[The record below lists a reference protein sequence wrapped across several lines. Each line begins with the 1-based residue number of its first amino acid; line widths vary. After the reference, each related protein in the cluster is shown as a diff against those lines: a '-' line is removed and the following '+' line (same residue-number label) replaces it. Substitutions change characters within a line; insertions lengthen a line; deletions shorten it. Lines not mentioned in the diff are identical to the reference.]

1 MAFSPVAVGSGVS
14 PEPGGSG
21 SPGEEADGERELLPR
36 PGERLVPGNRLKEV
50 VGASLA
56 SLCLGPLAGPQ
67 RLGTLVDC
75 LVLNYR
81 LRQGLGWSRDRGA
94 AAEGGGAAE
103 GPLRCCGC
111 GRFLSE
117 PVTVPCGH
125 TYCRRC
131 LRRELRARCRRCRD
145 CLLPAGGTSTAAAP
159 LRTSVVLS
167 QLAEKWFPGECE
179 RARAASRLEELLAQG
194 RFREAL
200 GAASQA
206 LRADSSDL
214 MLRIYRAESHV
225 GLQEYKTAIED
236 LNFVISKMP
245 NWPEVYFRKGKV
257 LQDSGFVGDALQLF
271 LQCLALDEDFLP
283 AKLEVERTLCDVL
296 SPEKLGESLK
306 ESAWNSPHTRNK
318 PLILGSE
325 VTESYCN
332 LQLCPEQSLG
342 GSEVLEPV
350 SGSLNRAQSAHALNS
365 TKDLAKEDGL
375 KRVSSEP
382 LLSGQEKG
390 ALLKRKLSFSEQ
402 DTVVSEDGRNKHKKQ
417 GGSTKRDMTLAF
429 GTIPGDL
436 IDVSDFECSLCM
448 RLFFEPVT
456 TPCGHTFCKGC
467 LERCLDHAPQCPLCK
482 ESLKEYLASR
492 KYSITELLE
501 ELIVKYLSDELYE
514 RKRIHAE
521 ETAEHSNLTKN
532 VPMFVCTMA
541 YPTVPC
547 PLHVFE
553 PRYRLMI
560 RRSMETGTKQFG
572 MCISDSQN
580 GFADYGC
587 MLQIRNVHFLPDG
600 RSVVDTVGGKRFRV
614 LRRGMKDGYC
624 TADIEYLEDVK
635 VADEEELKKLR
646 ELHNF
651 VYNQACSWFQNL
663 RNKFRTQILQH
674 FGPMPGR
681 EENIQAM
688 PNGPAWC
695 WWLLAV
701 LPVDPRYQLSVL
713 SMMSLKDRLI
723 KIQHILTYFSRD
735 QSK

>member
-1 MAFSPVAVGSGVS
+1 MAFSPVALDSEAS
-14 PEPGGSG
+14 PEPSGSG
-21 SPGEEADGERELLPR
+21 NPGEEADGGLELIARL
-36 PGERLVPGNRLKEV
+36 GERPVPGSRLKEV

-81 LRQGLGWSRDRGA
+81 LRLGLSWGRDRGA
-94 AAEGGGAAE
+94 AAE

-145 CLLPAGGTSTAAAP
+145 WLLPAGSTGAAAAP

-167 QLAEKWFPGECE
+167 QLAEKWFPSECE
-179 RARAASRLEELLAQG
+179 RARTGSRLEELLAQG

-206 LRADSSDL
+206 LRTDASDL
-214 MLRIYRAESHV
+214 MLRIYRAECYV
-225 GLQEYKTAIED
+225 GLQEHKTAIEE
-236 LNFVISKMP
+236 LNVVISKMP

-283 AKLEVERTLCDVL
+283 ARKEVERTLCDVL

-306 ESAWNSPHTRNK
+306 ESAWSSPHIRSK
-318 PLILGSE
+318 PSVLASE
-325 VTESYCN
+325 EMESYCS
-332 LQLCPEQSLG
+332 LKLCPEQALG
-342 GSEVLEPV
+342 GAGELEPI
-350 SGSLNRAQSAHALNS
+350 SGSLSRAQSAHALNS
-365 TKDLAKEDGL
+365 TKALTKEDGL

-390 ALLKRKLSFSEQ
+390 AFLKRKLSFSEQ
-402 DTVVSEDGRNKHKKQ
+402 DTVVCEDGGNKHKKQ
-417 GGSTKRDMTLAF
+417 GESTKRDRTLDF
-429 GTIPGDL
+429 GTVPGDL

-467 LERCLDHAPQCPLCK
+467 LERCLDHAPHCPLCK

-501 ELIVKYLSDELYE
+501 ELIMKYLSAELCE

-560 RRSMETGTKQFG
+560 RRSMETGTRQFG
-572 MCISDSQN
+572 MCISDPQN

-614 LRRGMKDGYC
+614 LQRGMKDGYC

-635 VADEEELKKLR
+635 VSDEEELKELR
-646 ELHNF
+646 ELHNL

-674 FGPMPGR
+674 FGPMPDR
-681 EENIQAM
+681 EENIQAS
-688 PNGPAWC
+688 
-695 WWLLAV
+695 LLAASGQ
-701 LPVDPRYQLSVL
+701 RQLFNL
-713 SMMSLKDRLI
+713 R
-723 KIQHILTYFSRD
+723 QG
-735 QSK
+735 

>member
-1 MAFSPVAVGSGVS
+1 MATSAPAGSSGALP

-21 SPGEEADGERELLPR
+21 RPAEEDEAVPTR
-36 PGERLVPGNRLKEV
+36 PKEAA
-50 VGASLA
+50 GASLA
-56 SLCLGPLAGPQ
+56 SLCFGPPGGRLLECLLLNYHL
-67 RLGTLVDC
+67 RLGLA
-75 LVLNYR
+75 
-81 LRQGLGWSRDRGA
+81 RGRA
-94 AAEGGGAAE
+94 AAAPEGSGAAE

-111 GRFLSE
+111 RRFLGE

-131 LRRELRARCRRCRD
+131 LRRELRARCRRCRAR
-145 CLLPAGGTSTAAAP
+145 LAPGSGGAP
-159 LRTSVVLS
+159 PRPSVVLS
-167 QLAEKWFPGECE
+167 QLAEKWFPAECE
-179 RARAASRLEELLAQG
+179 RARAGSRLEELLAQG

-200 GAASQA
+200 GAAGQA
-206 LRADSSDL
+206 LRADSSNL
-214 MLRIYRAESHV
+214 MLRIYRAESYA

-245 NWPEVYFRKGKV
+245 SWPEVYFRKGKV
-257 LQDSGFVGDALQLF
+257 LHDSGFVGDALQLF

-306 ESAWNSPHTRNK
+306 ESAWNSPHIRNK
-318 PLILGSE
+318 PFILGSE
-325 VTESYCN
+325 VAESHCS

-350 SGSLNRAQSAHALNS
+350 IGSLNRAQSAHALNS
-365 TKDLAKEDGL
+365 PKDLTKEDVL

-402 DTVVSEDGRNKHKKQ
+402 DTVVCEDGRNKHKKQ
-417 GGSTKRDMTLAF
+417 GESTKRDTTLAY
-429 GTIPGDL
+429 GTIPGNL

-492 KYSITELLE
+492 KYCITELLE
-501 ELIVKYLSDELYE
+501 ELIMKYLSDELYE

-635 VADEEELKKLR
+635 VVDEKELKKLR

-651 VYNQACSWFQNL
+651 VYNQACNWFQNL

-674 FGPMPGR
+674 FGPMPDR

>member
-1 MAFSPVAVGSGVS
+1 
-14 PEPGGSG
+14 
-21 SPGEEADGERELLPR
+21 LP
-36 PGERLVPGNRLKEV
+36 
-50 VGASLA
+50 S
-56 SLCLGPLAGPQ
+56 
-67 RLGTLVDC
+67 
-75 LVLNYR
+75 
-81 LRQGLGWSRDRGA
+81 
-94 AAEGGGAAE
+94 
-103 GPLRCCGC
+103 
-111 GRFLSE
+111 
-117 PVTVPCGH
+117 
-125 TYCRRC
+125 
-131 LRRELRARCRRCRD
+131 
-145 CLLPAGGTSTAAAP
+145 
-159 LRTSVVLS
+159 
-167 QLAEKWFPGECE
+167 
-179 RARAASRLEELLAQG
+179 
-194 RFREAL
+194 
-200 GAASQA
+200 
-206 LRADSSDL
+206 DSSDL
-214 MLRIYRAESHV
+214 MLRIYRAESYV

-236 LNFVISKMP
+236 LNFVISEMP
-245 NWPEVYFRKGKV
+245 NWPEVYFWKGKV
-257 LQDSGFVGDALQLF
+257 LQNSGYVGDALQLF

-283 AKLEVERTLCDVL
+283 AKLEVERVILFM
-296 SPEKLGESLK
+296 KLDYFQF
-306 ESAWNSPHTRNK
+306 
-318 PLILGSE
+318 IL
-325 VTESYCN
+325 
-332 LQLCPEQSLG
+332 LLQSLG
-342 GSEVLEPV
+342 GSDVLEPV

-402 DTVVSEDGRNKHKKQ
+402 DTVVCEDGRNKHKKQ
-417 GGSTKRDMTLAF
+417 GESTKRDMTLAF
-429 GTIPGDL
+429 GTVPEDL

-467 LERCLDHAPQCPLCK
+467 LQRCLDHAPQCPLCK

-501 ELIVKYLSDELYE
+501 ELIMKYLSDELYE

-635 VADEEELKKLR
+635 VADEELKKLR

-674 FGPMPGR
+674 FGPMPDR

>member
-1 MAFSPVAVGSGVS
+1 MALSPVAVDSEVS
-14 PEPGGSG
+14 PEPGGNG
-21 SPGEEADGERELLPR
+21 NPGEEADGGLELIARL
-36 PGERLVPGNRLKEV
+36 GERPVPGNRLKEV

-81 LRQGLGWSRDRGA
+81 LRLGLSWGRDRGA
-94 AAEGGGAAE
+94 VAE

-145 CLLPAGGTSTAAAP
+145 WLLPTGATGTAAAP

-167 QLAEKWFPGECE
+167 QLAEKWFPSECE
-179 RARAASRLEELLAQG
+179 RTRTGSRLEELLAQG
-194 RFREAL
+194 CFREAL

-206 LRADSSDL
+206 LRTDASDL
-214 MLRIYRAESHV
+214 MLRMYRAESCV
-225 GLQEYKTAIED
+225 GLQDYKTAIED

-283 AKLEVERTLCDVL
+283 ARKEVERTLCDVL

-306 ESAWNSPHTRNK
+306 ESAWSSAHIRNK
-318 PLILGSE
+318 SSVLGSE
-325 VTESYCN
+325 VMESYCD
-332 LQLCPEQSLG
+332 LKLCPEQALG
-342 GSEVLEPV
+342 GADQLETV
-350 SGSLNRAQSAHALNS
+350 SGSLSRAQSAHALNS
-365 TKDLAKEDGL
+365 TKALTKEDGL

-402 DTVVSEDGRNKHKKQ
+402 DTVVCEDGRNKHKKQ
-417 GGSTKRDMTLAF
+417 GESTKRDRTLEF
-429 GTIPGDL
+429 GTVPGDL

-467 LERCLDHAPQCPLCK
+467 LERCLDHAPHCPLCK

-501 ELIVKYLSDELYE
+501 ELIMKYLSDELYE

-572 MCISDSQN
+572 MCISDPQN

-614 LRRGMKDGYC
+614 LQRGMKDGYC

-646 ELHNF
+646 ELHNL

-674 FGPMPGR
+674 FGPMPDR

-713 SMMSLKDRLI
+713 SMMSLRERLI

>member
-1 MAFSPVAVGSGVS
+1 MAFSPVTAGLEVS

-21 SPGEEADGERELLPR
+21 SPGEEADGEREPLLR
-36 PGERLVPGNRLKEV
+36 LGERLVPGNRLKEV
-50 VGASLA
+50 AGASLA

-81 LRQGLGWSRDRGA
+81 LRQGLGRGRD
-94 AAEGGGAAE
+94 AAENGWVAA

-145 CLLPAGGTSTAAAP
+145 WLLPAGGTSTAAAP
-159 LRTSVVLS
+159 LRTSVVLN
-167 QLAEKWFPGECE
+167 QLAEKWFPRECE
-179 RARAASRLEELLAQG
+179 RARTGSRLEELLAQG

-206 LRADSSDL
+206 LRADSSNL
-214 MLRIYRAESHV
+214 MLRMYRAESYV

-236 LNFVISKMP
+236 LNFVMSKMP
-245 NWPEVYFRKGKV
+245 NCPEVYFQKGKV

-306 ESAWNSPHTRNK
+306 ESAWNSPIIRNK
-318 PLILGSE
+318 PYILGSE

-350 SGSLNRAQSAHALNS
+350 SGSLNRALSAHALNS

-402 DTVVSEDGRNKHKKQ
+402 DMVVCEDGRNKHKKQ
-417 GGSTKRDMTLAF
+417 GESTKRDMTLSF
-429 GTIPGDL
+429 GMIPGDL
-436 IDVSDFECSLCM
+436 IDVSDFECALCM

-501 ELIVKYLSDELYE
+501 ELIMKYLADELHE
-514 RKRIHAE
+514 RKRMHAE

-635 VADEEELKKLR
+635 IADEEELKKLR

-651 VYNQACSWFQNL
+651 VYSQACSWFQNL

-735 QSK
+735 QCK

>member
-1 MAFSPVAVGSGVS
+1 MAFSPVGSEVS
-14 PEPGGSG
+14 PEPS
-21 SPGEEADGERELLPR
+21 SNPGEEADGERELLLLPPPR
-36 PGERLVPGNRLKEV
+36 LGEGLVPGSRLKEV
-50 VGASLA
+50 VGASLR
-56 SLCLGPLAGPQ
+56 LGPLAGPQ

-81 LRQGLGWSRDRGA
+81 LRQGLGWGRD
-94 AAEGGGAAE
+94 GGAE
-103 GPLRCCGC
+103 TQGPLRCCGC
-111 GRFLSE
+111 GRFLAE

-131 LRRELRARCRRCRD
+131 LRRELRAHCRRCRD
-145 CLLPAGGTSTAAAP
+145 RLPPAGGTSPAAAP
-159 LRTSVVLS
+159 LRTSVVLN

-179 RARAASRLEELLAQG
+179 RARMGSRLEELLAQG

-200 GAASQA
+200 AAASQA

-214 MLRIYRAESHV
+214 MLRIYRAESYV

-245 NWPEVYFRKGKV
+245 NWPEVYFQKGKV

-283 AKLEVERTLCDVL
+283 AKLAVERTLRDVL

-318 PLILGSE
+318 PFILGSE

-332 LQLCPEQSLG
+332 VPLCPEQSLG
-342 GSEVLEPV
+342 GSEVREPV

-402 DTVVSEDGRNKHKKQ
+402 DTVVCEDGRNKHKKQ
-417 GGSTKRDMTLAF
+417 GESTKRDTMLPF
-429 GTIPGDL
+429 GTVPGDL

-492 KYSITELLE
+492 KYSTTELLE
-501 ELIVKYLSDELYE
+501 ELIMKYLSDELYE

-572 MCISDSQN
+572 MCISDPQN
-580 GFADYGC
+580 GFADFGC

-614 LRRGMKDGYC
+614 LQRGMKDGYC

-674 FGPMPGR
+674 FGPMPDR

>member
-1 MAFSPVAVGSGVS
+1 MAFSPAAVGSEVS

-21 SPGEEADGERELLPR
+21 SPGEDADGERELLPR
-36 PGERLVPGNRLKEV
+36 LGERLVPGNRLKEV

-145 CLLPAGGTSTAAAP
+145 WLLPAGGTSTAAAP
-159 LRTSVVLS
+159 LRTSVVLN

-179 RARAASRLEELLAQG
+179 RARTGSRLEELLAQG

-214 MLRIYRAESHV
+214 MLRIYRAESYV

-306 ESAWNSPHTRNK
+306 ESAWNSPHIRNK
-318 PLILGSE
+318 PFILGSE

-365 TKDLAKEDGL
+365 TKDLAQEDGL

-402 DTVVSEDGRNKHKKQ
+402 DAVVCEDGRNKHKKQ
-417 GGSTKRDMTLAF
+417 GESTKRDMTLAF

-501 ELIVKYLSDELYE
+501 ELIIKYLSDELYE

-560 RRSMETGTKQFG
+560 RRSIETGTKQFG

-614 LRRGMKDGYC
+614 LQRGMKDGYC

-674 FGPMPGR
+674 FGPMPDR

>member
-1 MAFSPVAVGSGVS
+1 MAFSPVAVDSEVS

-21 SPGEEADGERELLPR
+21 NPGQEVDGELELLPR
-36 PGERLVPGNRLKEV
+36 LGERPVPGHRLKEV

-81 LRQGLGWSRDRGA
+81 LRLGLSWSRDRGA
-94 AAEGGGAAE
+94 ADA

-111 GRFLSE
+111 GRFLCE

-145 CLLPAGGTSTAAAP
+145 WLLPAGGTSTAAAP

-167 QLAEKWFPGECE
+167 QLAEKWFPSECE
-179 RARAASRLEELLAQG
+179 RARTGTRLEELLAQG

-214 MLRIYRAESHV
+214 MLRIYRAESYV

-271 LQCLALDEDFLP
+271 LQCLAFDEDFLP
-283 AKLEVERTLCDVL
+283 ARQEVERTLCDVL

-306 ESAWNSPHTRNK
+306 ESVWNSPHIRNK
-318 PLILGSE
+318 PSVLGSE
-325 VTESYCN
+325 VIDSYCN
-332 LQLCPEQSLG
+332 SQLCPEQTLG
-342 GSEVLEPV
+342 GADELEPI
-350 SGSLNRAQSAHALNS
+350 SGNLSRAQSAHALNS
-365 TKDLAKEDGL
+365 TKDLAKDDGL

-390 ALLKRKLSFSEQ
+390 ALLKRKLSFSEH
-402 DTVVSEDGRNKHKKQ
+402 DTVLCEDGRNKHKKQ
-417 GGSTKRDMTLAF
+417 GESTKRDRTLDF

-467 LERCLDHAPQCPLCK
+467 LERCLDHAPHCPLCK

-501 ELIVKYLSDELYE
+501 ELIMKYLSDELYE

-572 MCISDSQN
+572 MCISDPQN
-580 GFADYGC
+580 GFAGYGC

-614 LRRGMKDGYC
+614 LQRGMKDGYC

-646 ELHNF
+646 ELHNL

-713 SMMSLKDRLI
+713 SMMSLKERLI

>member
-1 MAFSPVAVGSGVS
+1 MAFSPVAVGSDAS
-14 PEPGGSG
+14 PEPGGG
-21 SPGEEADGERELLPR
+21 GRLGEETDGERR
-36 PGERLVPGNRLKEV
+36 GRLKEAA
-50 VGASLA
+50 GSSLT
-56 SLCLGPLAGPQ
+56 SLCLGPLAGP
-67 RLGTLVDC
+67 RRFGTLVEC

-81 LRQGLGWSRDRGA
+81 LRQGPGRGR
-94 AAEGGGAAE
+94 ERGVESAAE

-145 CLLPAGGTSTAAAP
+145 WLPPAGGTSSAAAP

-167 QLAEKWFPGECE
+167 QLAEKWFPRECE
-179 RARAASRLEELLAQG
+179 RARVGGRLEELLAQG

-200 GAASQA
+200 GAAGQA
-206 LRADSSDL
+206 LQADSSNL
-214 MLRIYRAESHV
+214 MLRIYRAESYA

-257 LQDSGFVGDALQLF
+257 LHDSGFVGDALQLF

-283 AKLEVERTLCDVL
+283 AKIEVEKTLHDVL
-296 SPEKLGESLK
+296 SPEKLGENLK
-306 ESAWNSPHTRNK
+306 ESAWNSSHTRNK
-318 PLILGSE
+318 SFVLGSE
-325 VTESYCN
+325 MTESYCN

-342 GSEVLEPV
+342 RSEVLEPV
-350 SGSLNRAQSAHALNS
+350 IGSLNRAQSAHALNS
-365 TKDLAKEDGL
+365 TKTLAKEDGL

-402 DTVVSEDGRNKHKKQ
+402 DTVVCEDGRNKHKKQ
-417 GGSTKRDMTLAF
+417 GENTNRDMKLGY
-429 GTIPGDL
+429 GTVPGNL

-501 ELIVKYLSDELYE
+501 ELIMKYLSDELYE

-614 LRRGMKDGYC
+614 LQRGMKDGYC

-651 VYNQACSWFQNL
+651 VYSQACSWFQNL

-674 FGPMPGR
+674 FGPMPDR

>member
-1 MAFSPVAVGSGVS
+1 MAASSHAATAGSELP

-21 SPGEEADGERELLPR
+21 GPGEGADEERELLLA
-36 PGERLVPGNRLKEV
+36 RLVPASRLKEA

-56 SLCLGPLAGPQ
+56 SLCLGPLGGAQ

-81 LRQGLGWSRDRGA
+81 LRQGPGRGR
-94 AAEGGGAAE
+94 ERGAE

-111 GRFLSE
+111 GRFLGE

-145 CLLPAGGTSTAAAP
+145 WLLPAGGTSTAAAP
-159 LRTSVVLS
+159 LRTSVVLNR
-167 QLAEKWFPGECE
+167 LVEKWFPGECE
-179 RARAASRLEELLAQG
+179 RARAGTRLEELLAQG
-194 RFREAL
+194 HFREAL
-200 GAASQA
+200 GAVNQA

-214 MLRIYRAESHV
+214 MLRIYRAESYV

-245 NWPEVYFRKGKV
+245 NWPEVYFKKGKV

-283 AKLEVERTLCDVL
+283 AKLEVEKILCDIL

-306 ESAWNSPHTRNK
+306 ESTWNSPHIRNK
-318 PLILGSE
+318 PFILGSE
-325 VTESYCN
+325 VTASYCS
-332 LQLCPEQSLG
+332 LQLCPLQSSG
-342 GSEVLEPV
+342 GSDVLEPV
-350 SGSLNRAQSAHALNS
+350 SGGLNRAQSAHALNS

-382 LLSGQEKG
+382 LLSGQGKG

-402 DTVVSEDGRNKHKKQ
+402 DAVVCEDGRNKHKKQ
-417 GGSTKRDMTLAF
+417 GESTKRDMTLAF

-467 LERCLDHAPQCPLCK
+467 LQRCLDHAPQCPLCK

-501 ELIVKYLSDELYE
+501 ELIMKYLSDELFE
-514 RKRIHAE
+514 RRRIHAE
-521 ETAEHSNLTKN
+521 ETAEHSNLTNN

-600 RSVVDTVGGKRFRV
+600 RSVVDTIGGKRFRV

-674 FGPMPGR
+674 FGPMPDR

>member
-1 MAFSPVAVGSGVS
+1 MASSPVAVGSEVS

-21 SPGEEADGERELLPR
+21 SPAEEADGEQELLPWL
-36 PGERLVPGNRLKEV
+36 GERLVPGSRLKEV

-67 RLGTLVDC
+67 RLATLVDC
-75 LVLNYR
+75 LLLNYR
-81 LRQGLGWSRDRGA
+81 LRQGLGWSRGRGA

-111 GRFLSE
+111 GRFLGE

-145 CLLPAGGTSTAAAP
+145 WLLPAGGTGMAPAP

-179 RARAASRLEELLAQG
+179 RARTGSRLEELLAQG

-206 LRADSSDL
+206 LRADSGDL
-214 MLRIYRAESHV
+214 MLRIYRAESYV

-245 NWPEVYFRKGKV
+245 NWPEVYFWKGKV
-257 LQDSGFVGDALQLF
+257 LQDSGFLGDALQLF

-306 ESAWNSPHTRNK
+306 ESAWSSPHIRNK
-318 PLILGSE
+318 PFLLGSE
-325 VTESYCN
+325 
-332 LQLCPEQSLG
+332 SLG

-365 TKDLAKEDGL
+365 TKDLAKEGGL

-402 DTVVSEDGRNKHKKQ
+402 DTVVCEDGRNKHKKQ
-417 GGSTKRDMTLAF
+417 GESTKRDMTLAF
-429 GTIPGDL
+429 GTVPGDL
-436 IDVSDFECSLCM
+436 IDISDFECSLCM

-501 ELIVKYLSDELYE
+501 ELIMKYLSDELYE

-532 VPMFVCTMA
+532 VPIFVCTMA

-614 LRRGMKDGYC
+614 LQRGMKDGYC

-674 FGPMPGR
+674 FGPMPDR

>member
-1 MAFSPVAVGSGVS
+1 MAFSPVAVGSDAS
-14 PEPGGSG
+14 PQPGGSG
-21 SPGEEADGERELLPR
+21 RLGEEADGERR
-36 PGERLVPGNRLKEV
+36 GRLKEAA
-50 VGASLA
+50 GSSLA
-56 SLCLGPLAGPQ
+56 SLCLGPLAGP
-67 RLGTLVDC
+67 RRFGTLVEC

-81 LRQGLGWSRDRGA
+81 LRQGPGRGRERGA
-94 AAEGGGAAE
+94 EGAAE

-145 CLLPAGGTSTAAAP
+145 RLLPAGGSAGTAAAP

-167 QLAEKWFPGECE
+167 QLAEKWFPAECE
-179 RARAASRLEELLAQG
+179 RARAGGRLEELLAQG
-194 RFREAL
+194 RFPEAL
-200 GAASQA
+200 GAAGQA
-206 LRADSSDL
+206 LRADSSNL
-214 MLRIYRAESHV
+214 MLRIYRAESYA
-225 GLQEYKTAIED
+225 GLQEYKSAIED

-257 LQDSGFVGDALQLF
+257 LHDSGFVGDALQLF

-283 AKLEVERTLCDVL
+283 AKLEVEKTLREVL
-296 SPEKLGESLK
+296 SPEKLGENLK
-306 ESAWNSPHTRNK
+306 ESNWSSPHTRNK
-318 PLILGSE
+318 SFVLGSE
-325 VTESYCN
+325 MTESYGN

-342 GSEVLEPV
+342 RSEVLEPV
-350 SGSLNRAQSAHALNS
+350 IGSLSRAQSAHALNS
-365 TKDLAKEDGL
+365 TKALAKEDGL

-402 DTVVSEDGRNKHKKQ
+402 DTVICEDGRNKHKKQ
-417 GGSTKRDMTLAF
+417 GESTNRDMKLAY
-429 GTIPGDL
+429 GTVPGDL

-448 RLFFEPVT
+448 
-456 TPCGHTFCKGC
+456 
-467 LERCLDHAPQCPLCK
+467 
-482 ESLKEYLASR
+482 S
-492 KYSITELLE
+492 
-501 ELIVKYLSDELYE
+501 
-514 RKRIHAE
+514 
-521 ETAEHSNLTKN
+521 LTKN

-614 LRRGMKDGYC
+614 LQRGMKDGYC

-635 VADEEELKKLR
+635 VADEEELRKLR

-674 FGPMPGR
+674 FGPMPDR

-723 KIQHILTYFSRD
+723 KIHHILTYFSRD

>member
-1 MAFSPVAVGSGVS
+1 MAFSPVTVGSEVS

-21 SPGEEADGERELLPR
+21 SPGEQTDGERERLPR
-36 PGERLVPGNRLKEV
+36 LGERLVPGSRLKEV

-56 SLCLGPLAGPQ
+56 PLCLGPLTGPQ

-81 LRQGLGWSRDRGA
+81 LRQGLGWIRDRGA
-94 AAEGGGAAE
+94 AAAGGGAAE

-145 CLLPAGGTSTAAAP
+145 WLLPAGGTSTAAAS

-179 RARAASRLEELLAQG
+179 RARTGSRLEELLAQG

-200 GAASQA
+200 GAANQA

-214 MLRIYRAESHV
+214 MLRIYRAESYV

-236 LNFVISKMP
+236 LNFLISKMP

-306 ESAWNSPHTRNK
+306 ESAWSSPHNRSK
-318 PLILGSE
+318 PFILGSE

-332 LQLCPEQSLG
+332 LQFCAEQSLG
-342 GSEVLEPV
+342 GSDVLEPV
-350 SGSLNRAQSAHALNS
+350 RGSLNRAQSAHALNS

-402 DTVVSEDGRNKHKKQ
+402 DTIVCEDGRNKHKKQ
-417 GGSTKRDMTLAF
+417 GESAKRDRTLAF

-501 ELIVKYLSDELYE
+501 ELIVKYLSNELYE

-532 VPMFVCTMA
+532 VPMFVCTVA

-587 MLQIRNVHFLPDG
+587 MLHIRNVHFLPDG

-635 VADEEELKKLR
+635 VTDEEELKKLR

-674 FGPMPGR
+674 FGPMPDR

>member
-1 MAFSPVAVGSGVS
+1 MAFSPVGSEVS
-14 PEPGGSG
+14 PEPSG
-21 SPGEEADGERELLPR
+21 SPGEEADGERELLPPPR
-36 PGERLVPGNRLKEV
+36 LGEGLAAGGRLKEV

-81 LRQGLGWSRDRGA
+81 LRQGLGWSRD
-94 AAEGGGAAE
+94 GGAETQA
-103 GPLRCCGC
+103 PLRCCGC
-111 GRFLSE
+111 GRFLGE

-145 CLLPAGGTSTAAAP
+145 RLLPAGGTSPAAAP
-159 LRTSVVLS
+159 LRTSVVLN

-179 RARAASRLEELLAQG
+179 RARTGSRLEELLAQG

-200 GAASQA
+200 AAASQA

-214 MLRIYRAESHV
+214 MLRIYRAESYV

-245 NWPEVYFRKGKV
+245 NWPEVYFQKGKV

-283 AKLEVERTLCDVL
+283 AKLEVERTLRDVL

-306 ESAWNSPHTRNK
+306 ESAWNSPHIRNK
-318 PLILGSE
+318 PFILGSE
-325 VTESYCN
+325 VTESYCD
-332 LQLCPEQSLG
+332 LPLCPEQSLG
-342 GSEVLEPV
+342 GSEVPEPV

-365 TKDLAKEDGL
+365 MKDLAKEDGL

-402 DTVVSEDGRNKHKKQ
+402 DTVVCEDGRNKHKKQ
-417 GGSTKRDMTLAF
+417 GESTKRDMTLPF

-492 KYSITELLE
+492 KYSTTELLE
-501 ELIVKYLSDELYE
+501 ELIMKYLSDELYE

-572 MCISDSQN
+572 MCISDPQN

-635 VADEEELKKLR
+635 VTDEEELKKLR

>member
-1 MAFSPVAVGSGVS
+1 MAFSPLAVGSEVS

-21 SPGEEADGERELLPR
+21 RPVEEADGQREPPPR
-36 PGERLVPGNRLKEV
+36 LGERPVPGSRLKEV

-67 RLGTLVDC
+67 RLGTLLDC

-81 LRQGLGWSRDRGA
+81 LRQGLGWSRGRGA

-111 GRFLSE
+111 GRFLGE

-145 CLLPAGGTSTAAAP
+145 WLLPAGGTSTAAAP
-159 LRTSVVLS
+159 LRTSVVLN

-179 RARAASRLEELLAQG
+179 RARTGSRLEELLAQG

-200 GAASQA
+200 AAASQA

-214 MLRIYRAESHV
+214 MLRIYRAESYV

-306 ESAWNSPHTRNK
+306 ESAWNSPHIRNK
-318 PLILGSE
+318 PFILGSE

-342 GSEVLEPV
+342 GSDVLEPV

-365 TKDLAKEDGL
+365 KDCAKEDGL

-402 DTVVSEDGRNKHKKQ
+402 DTVVCEDGRNKHKKQ
-417 GGSTKRDMTLAF
+417 GESTKRDMTLAF

-501 ELIVKYLSDELYE
+501 ELIMKYLSDELYE

-521 ETAEHSNLTKN
+521 ETAEHSN
-532 VPMFVCTMA
+532 
-541 YPTVPC
+541 
-547 PLHVFE
+547 
-553 PRYRLMI
+553 
-560 RRSMETGTKQFG
+560 
-572 MCISDSQN
+572 
-580 GFADYGC
+580 FADYGC

-614 LRRGMKDGYC
+614 LQRGMKDGYC

-674 FGPMPGR
+674 FGPMPDR

>member
-1 MAFSPVAVGSGVS
+1 MAFSPVALGSEVP

-21 SPGEEADGERELLPR
+21 SPGEEADGERELVPR
-36 PGERLVPGNRLKEV
+36 LGERLVPGSRQKEV
-50 VGASLA
+50 VGAFLA
-56 SLCLGPLAGPQ
+56 PLCLDPLAGPQ
-67 RLGTLVDC
+67 QLGTLVDC

-81 LRQGLGWSRDRGA
+81 LRQGLGCSRHRGA
-94 AAEGGGAAE
+94 AAEGGGAAG

-145 CLLPAGGTSTAAAP
+145 WLLPAGGTSTAAAP
-159 LRTSVVLS
+159 LRTSVVLG

-179 RARAASRLEELLAQG
+179 RARTGGRLEELLAQG

-206 LRADSSDL
+206 LRADSGDL
-214 MLRIYRAESHV
+214 MLRIYRAESYV
-225 GLQEYKTAIED
+225 GLREYKRATED

-245 NWPEVYFRKGKV
+245 NWPEVYFQKGKV

-271 LQCLALDEDFLP
+271 IQCLALDEDFLP
-283 AKLEVERTLCDVL
+283 AKLEVEKALCDVL

-306 ESAWNSPHTRNK
+306 EPAWNSPHIRNK
-318 PLILGSE
+318 PSILGSE

-332 LQLCPEQSLG
+332 FQLCPEQSLG
-342 GSEVLEPV
+342 ESEVLEPV

-402 DTVVSEDGRNKHKKQ
+402 DTVVCEDGRNKHKKQ
-417 GGSTKRDMTLAF
+417 GESAKRDMTLAF

-492 KYSITELLE
+492 RYSITELLE
-501 ELIVKYLSDELYE
+501 ELIMKYLSDELYE

-635 VADEEELKKLR
+635 VADEEELKKLK

-674 FGPMPGR
+674 FGPMPDR

>member
-1 MAFSPVAVGSGVS
+1 MASSAPEGSSGALP

-21 SPGEEADGERELLPR
+21 RAAGQEEEKEKKKGEAAPA
-36 PGERLVPGNRLKEV
+36 RLKEAA
-50 VGASLA
+50 GAPLA
-56 SLCLGPLAGPQ
+56 SLCLGPPGG
-67 RLGTLVDC
+67 RLLEC
-75 LVLNYR
+75 LLLNYR
-81 LRQGLGWSRDRGA
+81 LRLGLARGRA
-94 AAEGGGAAE
+94 AAATAEGSGAAE

-111 GRFLSE
+111 RRFLGE

-131 LRRELRARCRRCRD
+131 LRRELRARCRRCRARLVPG
-145 CLLPAGGTSTAAAP
+145 CPARP
-159 LRTSVVLS
+159 SVVLS
-167 QLAEKWFPGECE
+167 QLAEKWFPAECE
-179 RARAASRLEELLAQG
+179 RARAGSRLEGLLAQG

-200 GAASQA
+200 GAAGQA
-206 LRADSSDL
+206 LRADSSNL
-214 MLRIYRAESHV
+214 MLRIYRAESYA

-245 NWPEVYFRKGKV
+245 SWPEVYFRKGKV
-257 LQDSGFVGDALQLF
+257 LHDSGFVGDALQLF

-306 ESAWNSPHTRNK
+306 ESAWNSPHIRNK
-318 PLILGSE
+318 PFILGSE
-325 VTESYCN
+325 VAESQCN

-365 TKDLAKEDGL
+365 PKDLTKEDVL

-417 GGSTKRDMTLAF
+417 GESTKRDTTLAY
-429 GTIPGDL
+429 GTIPGNL

-492 KYSITELLE
+492 KYCITELLE
-501 ELIVKYLSDELYE
+501 ELIMKYLSDELYE

-635 VADEEELKKLR
+635 VVDEKELKKLR

-651 VYNQACSWFQNL
+651 VYNQACNWFQNL

-674 FGPMPGR
+674 FGPMPER

>member
-1 MAFSPVAVGSGVS
+1 MAFSPVTVGSDAS
-14 PEPGGSG
+14 PEPGGG
-21 SPGEEADGERELLPR
+21 GRLGEEADGERR
-36 PGERLVPGNRLKEV
+36 GRLKEAA
-50 VGASLA
+50 GSSLA
-56 SLCLGPLAGPQ
+56 SLCLGPLAGP
-67 RLGTLVDC
+67 RRFGTLVEC

-81 LRQGLGWSRDRGA
+81 LRQGPGRGRERGA
-94 AAEGGGAAE
+94 EGAAE

-145 CLLPAGGTSTAAAP
+145 RLLPAGGTGAAAAP

-167 QLAEKWFPGECE
+167 QLAEKWFPRECE
-179 RARAASRLEELLAQG
+179 RARAGGRLEELLAQG

-200 GAASQA
+200 GAAGQA
-206 LRADSSDL
+206 LRADSSNL
-214 MLRIYRAESHV
+214 MLRIYRAESYA

-257 LQDSGFVGDALQLF
+257 LHDSGFVGDALQLF

-283 AKLEVERTLCDVL
+283 AKLEVEKTLRDVL
-296 SPEKLGESLK
+296 SPEKLGENLK
-306 ESAWNSPHTRNK
+306 ESAWSSPRNK
-318 PLILGSE
+318 SFVLGSE
-325 VTESYCN
+325 MTEPYCN

-342 GSEVLEPV
+342 RSEVLEPAI
-350 SGSLNRAQSAHALNS
+350 GSLNRAQSAHALNS
-365 TKDLAKEDGL
+365 TKALAKEDGL

-402 DTVVSEDGRNKHKKQ
+402 DTVVCEDGRNKHKKQ
-417 GGSTKRDMTLAF
+417 GENTNRDMKLAY
-429 GTIPGDL
+429 GTVPGNLVD
-436 IDVSDFECSLCM
+436 ISDFECSLCM

-467 LERCLDHAPQCPLCK
+467 LERCLDYAPQCPLCK

-501 ELIVKYLSDELYE
+501 ELIMKYLSDELYE

-635 VADEEELKKLR
+635 VVDEGELKKLR

-651 VYNQACSWFQNL
+651 VYSQACSWFQNL

-674 FGPMPGR
+674 FGPMPDR